1 MKKALGILAG
11 LLGRLWASPAKLIFN
26 ADMGND
32 SGERWIHLVYEGQG
46 ERVYL
51 TVDERQAV
59 RVEEAICVNGE
70 LAAEGGWATF

>member
-1 MKKALGILAG
+1 MPIWEMTVEKDGFTSFTKG
-11 LLGRLWASPAKLIFN
+11 K
-26 ADMGND
+26 
-32 SGERWIHLVYEGQG
+32 G

-59 RVEEAICVNGE
+59 RVEEAICANGE